1 MKVDE
6 VKEIAKE
13 HGIKAGKMNKTDLI
27 KAIQNTEGNDPCF
40 ASGKASQCGQ
50 ESCLWRQDCPK

>member
-6 VKEIAKE
+6 IKEIARE

-40 ASGKASQCGQ
+40 ASGKAAQCGQ
-50 ESCLWRQDCPK
+50 EACLWREDCPR